1 MICFFFFSR
10 IRLKRNSYEFTWS
23 CCVDKSGVVKNN
35 WLTPAASGVVK
46 KTFPGVESC
55 LARMTLFGVEP
66 S

>member
-1 MICFFFFSR
+1 MLFLFFKGK
-10 IRLKRNSYEFTWS
+10 IKEKLYEFTWS

-55 LARMTLFGVEP
+55 LARMTLLGVEP